1 MILFLSAILSFV
13 WRTGSVSDPTDRPPL
28 GDRAALGPRIAI
40 TSVLILGLGYMAMII
55 MTLKKYGSQ
64 PGSTRTSPTFGTGN
78 RNAMRGLGGGT
89 PAVGNTIQDH
99 EAAAGKKF
107 RARDIDAAMER
118 RGRRRERS
126 GSCVTRIRRREG
138 DVERRQTAA
147 GVKGMHGLGIGS
159 RIVEGDHNS
168 GSEAEMD
175 ANCLSARL

>member
-1 MILFLSAILSFV
+1 MVLFITAILSFV
-13 WRTGSVSDPTDRPPL
+13 WRTGSVSDPSDRPPV

-40 TSVLILGLGYMAMII
+40 TGVFCLGLVYLAMII
-55 MTLKKYGSQ
+55 RTLKKYGSHEGL
-64 PGSTRTSPTFGTGN
+64 PRMLPPYVG
-78 RNAMRGLGGGT
+78 MRHGGGT
-89 PAVGNTIQDH
+89 PTHGNRTEVGG
-99 EAAAGKKF
+99 AGEKKI

-175 ANCLSARL
+175 ANGLSARL